1 MPPHPGP
8 VLVDT
13 NVIFECHRTSCWRA
27 LTSGYHLETTE
38 DCVAETQ
45 AGKQHQEGRTE
56 VDEIRLR
63 ESLSTVHGVSDR
75 QRAELLL
82 RQAPELDRGE
92 QSLWAHALDRE
103 DDTWLFAGPDK
114 ASLRCGVLLGYR
126 DRLVSLERLLDDIG
140 HRVRGKLREAYTEAW
155 HRRAVNELVLDP
167 GL

>member
-13 NVIFECHRTSCWRA
+13 NVIFECHRTNSWRA

-45 AGKQHQEGRTE
+45 AGNQNREGRTE
-56 VDEIRLR
+56 VDETRLR
-63 ESLSTVHGVSDR
+63 GSLSTVHGVSDR
-75 QRAELLL
+75 QLAELML
-82 RQAPELDRGE
+82 RQGPALDRGE
-92 QSLWAHALDRE
+92 ESLWAHALDRE
-103 DDTWLFAGPDK
+103 DDTWLLSGPDK

-126 DRLVSLERLLDDIG
+126 DHLVSLERLLLDIG
-140 HRVRGKLREAYTEAW
+140 HRVRFGLREAYTEAW
-155 HRRAVNELVLDP
+155 HRRAMNELVLDF